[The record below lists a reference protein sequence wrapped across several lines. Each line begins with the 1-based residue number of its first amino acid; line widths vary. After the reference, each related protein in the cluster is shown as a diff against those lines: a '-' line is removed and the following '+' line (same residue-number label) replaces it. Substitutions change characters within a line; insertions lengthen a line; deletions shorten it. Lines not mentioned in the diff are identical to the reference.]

1 MGVHGLTSYVE
12 KDRRFL
18 VNVRLQDTR
27 LVIDG
32 SSLYY
37 SLYFGCGADQQ
48 CGGEYEA
55 FAEQVRH
62 FFAALFTCRI
72 QPFVVLDGGM
82 DHSDKKFATFRQRA
96 KRSINDANSLSR
108 GTNGSVLPLL
118 TKAVFMQLL
127 SDLAVPFFQCA
138 AEADMEIATLASQWG
153 CPVLTNDSDFYIFEL
168 RAGYIPFRHFQWASV
183 AVGRQAHPSQC
194 SVSARCYT
202 VQRLCSHFRGLT
214 PQMLPLFAVI
224 MGNDYTPAHIK
235 QLFFSRVE
243 LPVVAAGRR
252 GNPQVEGLLL
262 WLSQFSSPAEALEEV
277 LELDAGGR
285 EQRRGATQSVFSAG
299 MQDYTLPPRSSL
311 AQFFSGGLNPLP
323 GSMEVPEILAA
334 QPQWL
339 LRGIVTGR
347 LPSLVQ
353 DVLVLQRVMLIA
365 QVENCRLPSSHC
377 TSLAIR
383 QVIYGLLL
391 LGRQQAPA
399 HAPAGRGRGRGRGG
413 RGSRGT
419 RGCRH
424 GGQSEAEGCVHIAPT
439 VVEYDRCDLNL
450 TKSTVDPV
458 QLSGAPHVQIEMMD
472 QTSVSARVQVLLR
485 VLHIE
490 ERALGTVPPT
500 LRLPMCV
507 TSFWL
512 QRSRPRP
519 DPTIL
524 QAVILGLTFGELSY
538 RRTITGDP
546 MCSRPGV
553 AAVLHRLHQLR
564 VQRKER
570 RGLNLE
576 VAHALSQ
583 WQSCMWAAL
592 CLNQLLC
599 CPLPDPPCAW
609 LFSGTLLHAVQAALR
624 QGASVEDFLAG
635 DPFPGQLF
643 SSLME
648 ATLQPCGPGPTGHLG
663 PSSSGARKRGRGQR
677 KHPPQGR
684 GQAPRGRVQRVD
696 ERGLNNR
703 FAMLMSDED
712 YDEEESTTWPYG
724 LLSTRWCFSDVMGP
738 RGCSCQNLP
747 IFVLVYK
754 LMILI
759 FLAASCAFHLLLPHS
774 CFLVY
779 IVLAGSQWEGIPFS

>member
-1 MGVHGLTSYVE
+1 MRRVTSKEKGKVFRRDRNGHTCHAMGVHGLTTYIE

-82 DHSDKKFATFRQRA
+82 DESDKKFATFRQRA
-96 KRSINDANSLSR
+96 NRSIHDANNLSR

-127 SDLAVPFFQCA
+127 SELSVPFFQCP

-153 CPVLTNDSDFYIFEL
+153 CPVLTNDSDFYIFDL
-168 RAGYIPFRHFQWASV
+168 RGGYLPFRHFQWASV
-183 AVGRQAHPSQC
+183 AVGKQAPS
-194 SVSARCYT
+194 SHRFVSARCYT
-202 VQRLCSHFRGLT
+202 AQRLCSHFKGLT

-224 MGNDYTPAHIK
+224 MGNDYTPAHLK
-235 QLFFSRVE
+235 QLFLSRVE
-243 LPVVAAGRR
+243 LPAVAAGRK
-252 GNPQVEGLLL
+252 GNPQAEGLLL
-262 WLSQFSSPAEALEEV
+262 WLAQFRSPAEALEEV
-277 LELDAGGR
+277 LELDGGGR
-285 EQRRGATQSVFSAG
+285 EPKRDATSVFSAG

-339 LRGIVTGR
+339 LRGIVTGK
-347 LPSLVQ
+347 LPSVVQ
-353 DVLVLQRVMLIA
+353 DVLVLQRVMLLA

-383 QVIYGLLL
+383 QAFYGLLL
-391 LGRQQAPA
+391 LGRPHSSPPQAPTS
-399 HAPAGRGRGRGRGG
+399 RGRGG
-413 RGSRGT
+413 RGGRCSRGKS
-419 RGCRH
+419 GGGGGGGGGH
-424 GGQSEAEGCVHIAPT
+424 EGQSEAESCGHIGPA

-450 TKSTVDPV
+450 SKSTVHPV
-458 QLSGAPHVQIEMMD
+458 HPSGSPHAMMEMMD
-472 QTSVSARVQVLLR
+472 QTPVSVRVQVLLR

-490 ERALGTVPPT
+490 ERALATVPST

-512 QRSRPRP
+512 QHSKPRP
-519 DPTIL
+519 EPTIL
-524 QAVILGLTFGELSY
+524 QAVILGLTFGELGY
-538 RRTITGDP
+538 RRTITADP
-546 MCSRPGV
+546 VCSRPGV
-553 AAVLHRLHQLR
+553 ASVLQRLHQLR
-564 VQRKER
+564 LQRKER

-624 QGASVEDFLAG
+624 QGVPVEALLAG
-635 DPFPGQLF
+635 DPLPGQLF

-648 ATLQPCGPGPTGHLG
+648 ATQQLGDPGPNG
-663 PSSSGARKRGRGQR
+663 PPGSSSSGVRSRGRGKR
-677 KHPPQGR
+677 KQPPQGR
-684 GQAPRGRVQRVD
+684 GQGPRGRSQGQRGRGQGQRGRGQRAD
-696 ERGLNNR
+696 DRGLNNR

-712 YDEEESTTWPYG
+712 EDDEDE
-724 LLSTRWCFSDVMGP
+724 
-738 RGCSCQNLP
+738 
-747 IFVLVYK
+747 
-754 LMILI
+754 
-759 FLAASCAFHLLLPHS
+759 
-774 CFLVY
+774 
-779 IVLAGSQWEGIPFS
+779 